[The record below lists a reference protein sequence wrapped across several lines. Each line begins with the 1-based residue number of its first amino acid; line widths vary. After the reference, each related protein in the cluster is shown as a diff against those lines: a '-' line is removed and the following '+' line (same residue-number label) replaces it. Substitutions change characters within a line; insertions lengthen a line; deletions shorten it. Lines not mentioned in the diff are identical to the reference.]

1 MKEILKTIANHSGVF
16 VEFNANPNNNNT
28 TDCVVRAIAVATE
41 REWEDVMRDIFEFGM
56 KHKLVFNDP
65 DCYAMYLKELGFTKQ
80 KQPKKKNGKKY
91 RAYEWAP
98 KFKGIA
104 VAHVGSHH
112 MVAIRNGKVI
122 DSWDSTEGIVGN
134 YWTK

>member
-1 MKEILKTIANHSGVF
+1 MKKTPEELQALRKNRSSVI
-16 VEFNANPNNNNT
+16 
-28 TDCVVRAIAVATE
+28 
-41 REWEDVMRDIFEFGM
+41 ED
-56 KHKLVFNDP
+56 
-65 DCYAMYLKELGFTKQ
+65 
-80 KQPKKKNGKKY
+80 KKKNGKKY

-112 MVAIRNGKVI
+112 MVAIRNGKVL
-122 DSWDSTEGIVGN
+122 DSWDSTDGIVGN